1 MKRLTLPLL
10 MLLSP
15 AAMASWT
22 LQSFPAFDGTSA
34 DGLFTSH
41 ATLPKGELPL
51 KIYQDQQCWQPTAPV
66 KLNQTL
72 SLQPCGD
79 NPPVNWRLF
88 RTGEYQVRIDT
99 RSGTPTLQLSLKTA
113 AEIATAA
120 ATRTCQR
127 WDGKPVTLDV
137 AATFDEGELVRDFYS
152 GQTAKV
158 SQGKITLQPA
168 AGSGGLLLLESAGS
182 EKPAPFNWHNATV
195 YFALTDRFENGNPA
209 NDHSYG
215 RRSDGMQEIGTFHGG
230 DLAG

>member
-51 KIYQDQQCWQPTAPV
+51 KIYQDQQCWQPTTPV

-79 NPPVNWRLF
+79 NPPVN
-88 RTGEYQVRIDT
+88 T
-99 RSGTPTLQLSLKTA
+99 RCASTR
-113 AEIATAA
+113 AA
-120 ATRTCQR
+120 A
-127 WDGKPVTLDV
+127 
-137 AATFDEGELVRDFYS
+137 
-152 GQTAKV
+152 
-158 SQGKITLQPA
+158 
-168 AGSGGLLLLESAGS
+168 
-182 EKPAPFNWHNATV
+182 
-195 YFALTDRFENGNPA
+195 
-209 NDHSYG
+209 
-215 RRSDGMQEIGTFHGG
+215 RRRYNSV
-230 DLAG
+230 

>member
-79 NPPVNWRLF
+79 NPQVNWRLF
-88 RTGEYQVRIDT
+88 RTG
-99 RSGTPTLQLSLKTA
+99 
-113 AEIATAA
+113 
-120 ATRTCQR
+120 
-127 WDGKPVTLDV
+127 
-137 AATFDEGELVRDFYS
+137 
-152 GQTAKV
+152 
-158 SQGKITLQPA
+158 
-168 AGSGGLLLLESAGS
+168 
-182 EKPAPFNWHNATV
+182 
-195 YFALTDRFENGNPA
+195 
-209 NDHSYG
+209 
-215 RRSDGMQEIGTFHGG
+215 
-230 DLAG
+230 

>member
-15 AAMASWT
+15 AAMANWT

-120 ATRTCQR
+120 ATRTLTSRQPLTKANWYAISIQAKRQR
-127 WDGKPVTLDV
+127 SARAKSPCNPPSVAVDCCCWNLPIAKNRRPSIGTTPRCILPLPIALRTATRPTTTATDA
-137 AATFDEGELVRDFYS
+137 AAT
-152 GQTAKV
+152 AC
-158 SQGKITLQPA
+158 
-168 AGSGGLLLLESAGS
+168 
-182 EKPAPFNWHNATV
+182 
-195 YFALTDRFENGNPA
+195 
-209 NDHSYG
+209 
-215 RRSDGMQEIGTFHGG
+215 RRSAPSTAAIW
-230 DLAG
+230 LA